1 MFREAPYLIS
11 AASVAGSKEA
21 DGPIGKLFDVTDK
34 DDLFGAQ
41 TWEEAESNMQKEACV
56 LAAGKAHVDLKKIRY
71 LFGGDLL
78 RQGIATSMGVEALQ
92 IPMFGLYGACS
103 TSGEAL
109 ALASMSAAA
118 GYGGTMI
125 AVTSSHFGSAE
136 KEFRFPLGYA
146 NTEGK
151 LAETKKALEDGAEEI
166 DMVINICDVKNGAYH
181 KVEEEIRLL
190 KEATGDKILKVIIET
205 CYLTKEEKIA
215 MCHAVTNAGADFI
228 KTSTGFGTAGATM
241 EDVLLM
247 KEHIGAEV
255 KIKAAGGIRTKEDME
270 NYIKAGCSRLG
281 TSSAVDILG

>member
-1 MFREAPYLIS
+1 MLYNKYIDHTLLKPDATEEQIRKLCQDALEYDF
-11 AASVAGSKEA
+11 ASVCVNPGYVPLCHELLKGSDVKVCTV
-21 DGPIGKLFDVTDK
+21 IG
-34 DDLFGAQ
+34 
-41 TWEEAESNMQKEACV
+41 
-56 LAAGKAHVDLKKIRY
+56 
-71 LFGGDLL
+71 
-78 RQGIATSMGVEALQ
+78 
-92 IPMFGLYGACS
+92 
-103 TSGEAL
+103 
-109 ALASMSAAA
+109 
-118 GYGGTMI
+118 
-125 AVTSSHFGSAE
+125 
-136 KEFRFPLGYA
+136 FPLGA
-146 NTEGK
+146 TLPAAK
-151 LAETKKALEDGAEEI
+151 VLETRESVFAGAQEI

-270 NYIKAGCSRLG
+270 NYIKAGCSQVLPLIFWDSRY
-281 TSSAVDILG
+281 

>member
-1 MFREAPYLIS
+1 M
-11 AASVAGSKEA
+11 
-21 DGPIGKLFDVTDK
+21 
-34 DDLFGAQ
+34 
-41 TWEEAESNMQKEACV
+41 
-56 LAAGKAHVDLKKIRY
+56 
-71 LFGGDLL
+71 
-78 RQGIATSMGVEALQ
+78 
-92 IPMFGLYGACS
+92 
-103 TSGEAL
+103 
-109 ALASMSAAA
+109 
-118 GYGGTMI
+118 
-125 AVTSSHFGSAE
+125 
-136 KEFRFPLGYA
+136 
-146 NTEGK
+146 
-151 LAETKKALEDGAEEI
+151 EDGAEEI

-190 KEATGDKILKVIIET
+190 KETTGDKILKVIIET